1 MEKSTIL
8 GTFIIGIFIVLT
20 ALIQPI
26 PETDLRSPLV
36 NIHRS
41 SYSAV
46 DFSWEAH
53 SLPITNN
60 LHAITGLDNQLWVVG
75 ANGILFHSTDYG
87 TSWVARD
94 THFTGTWF
102 SVAFINQSH
111 GFIAGMSGAFARS
124 TDGGTSWQM
133 INLGITSNLLSQ
145 SWINTTH
152 GWIAGSNGLLL
163 FTQNC
168 GLTWTPR
175 SLSWSNDINSVLF
188 FNNTLGWIIGSSG
201 LVAITHTGGSSWNV
215 LSVPIVAD
223 WNTIEI
229 DEKNSTWISGTA
241 GTLLVTKNNGNSWT
255 TVDTGITST
264 ISTLLFYPTTT
275 LMFAGNNGICLGTTN
290 SGSTWISYVT
300 ATTLNILDNYVSST
314 AMGWLV
320 GTGGLLLSKVIAPRV
335 TITNPDNGTYTQNN
349 IPINYN
355 SSYGSTT
362 VFVDGVANST
372 AIPSGSILS
381 SLTEGNHNLTIVSI
395 DEAGNTG
402 KQMILFSVDT
412 IIPIIT
418 INSPSNI
425 TYSQNSITITY
436 SVSDGSTT
444 VFLDDTANTTALPSG
459 SLLPGLSE
467 TSHNLTIQAIDKAGN
482 IGKSTVFFTVDMTIP
497 IVIITSPTNR
507 TYAQNSTTLTY
518 SVSEGSVTVYLDDTA
533 NTTALPSGSLLPELS
548 ETSHN
553 LTIKAIDKAGN
564 IGKSTVFFSVDTTIP
579 IVTIT
584 SPTNRTYAQSST
596 TLTYSASKG
605 NTTVYLDGT
614 ANNTAIPSGSI
625 LSSLTEESHN
635 LTITVNDTAGN
646 VGKTTVYFT
655 VDMTSP
661 IVIITSPTNR
671 TYAQNSTTL
680 TYSVSEGSVTVYL
693 DDTANTTALPS
704 GSLLP
709 ELSETSHNLTIKAID
724 KAGNIGKSTV
734 FFSVDTTIPIV
745 TITSPTNRTYAQS
758 STTLTYSASK
768 GNTTVY
774 LDGTANNTAI
784 PSGSILSSLTEESHN
799 LTITVNDTA
808 GNVGKTTV
816 YFTVDITSPIVIIT
830 SPTNSTYTQNSTT
843 LIYSVS
849 EGSVTVYLDGTA
861 NNTAIPSSTILSN
874 LSEGSHNLTIK
885 AIDIAGNVE
894 ILTRI
899 FTVDTVAPTITITSP
914 TMTAYS
920 QNSIILRYTASEE
933 GLITIYL
940 DGNANISSN
949 PSNSLIPSIADGVHN
964 LTITNVDVFGNK
976 GKKTVIFTID
986 TILPVI
992 TINNPKNSTY
1002 SQNNLIMNYSV
1013 SEGTVTIYFDGIA
1026 NVTSFPSGNSLSSII
1041 NGIHNLTIYAID
1053 DAGNTGRKTIIFT
1066 INAPITTSTTASTNP
1081 NTETTASTESS
1092 KVSTPSTSSG
1102 IPTSSSSTSSKKSAS
1117 SISAVNLV
1125 ILFSF
1130 ILFIYRYKKRIDQ

>member
-655 VDMTSP
+655 VD
-661 IVIITSPTNR
+661 
-671 TYAQNSTTL
+671 
-680 TYSVSEGSVTVYL
+680 
-693 DDTANTTALPS
+693 
-704 GSLLP
+704 
-709 ELSETSHNLTIKAID
+709 
-724 KAGNIGKSTV
+724 
-734 FFSVDTTIPIV
+734 
-745 TITSPTNRTYAQS
+745 
-758 STTLTYSASK
+758 
-768 GNTTVY
+768 
-774 LDGTANNTAI
+774 
-784 PSGSILSSLTEESHN
+784 
-799 LTITVNDTA
+799 
-808 GNVGKTTV
+808 
-816 YFTVDITSPIVIIT
+816 ITSPIVIIT